1 LRFEETVVI
10 NRAVDEVWAY
20 STDLFN
26 APRMRRSNM
35 LGLRQT
41 SPGPLGVAATR
52 RARQSAFRDLKRM
65 LETNS
70 P

>member
-1 LRFEETVVI
+1 LRFENSDMIDRRLDE
-10 NRAVDEVWAY
+10 RAY
-20 STDLFN
+20 RTDFLN
-26 APRMRRSNM
+26 EPRMPGSNM

-41 SPGPLGVAATR
+41 SPRPLGVGATG
-52 RARQSAFRDLKRM
+52 RAHQSAFRDLKRM

>member
-1 LRFEETVVI
+1 LRFENNDIIDRRLDEA
-10 NRAVDEVWAY
+10 RAYW
-20 STDLFN
+20 TDFLH
-26 APRMRRSNM
+26 APRMPGSNM

-41 SPGPLGVAATR
+41 SPRPLGVGATR
-52 RARQSAFRDLKRM
+52 RAHQSAFGDLKRM